1 MSLLTVRNMSKR
13 FGGLTAVDDV
23 SIAVN
28 KGEIYGLIG
37 PNGAGKTTCFNLI
50 TGLYPADSGE
60 FSIADRPYFPK
71 HIEKVTAAGIA
82 RTFQNVRLFNH
93 MSVLENVMVGRHVRT
108 RNGLW
113 AALSR
118 HKRAR
123 EEEKQT
129 RELAWHWLEYTG
141 IAKFAHYR
149 ACDLAY
155 GHQRRLEIARALAT
169 DPLLLALDEPAAGMN
184 AAEKVALGE
193 LLIRLRDDGK
203 TLLMIEHDVKLVMG
217 ICDRLTVL
225 DYGKT
230 LASGTPESVR
240 RDPAVIAAWLGATPM
255 SELLKVER
263 VDVHYGGIQAVR
275 DVSFTLHEGEQA
287 TLIGANGAGKSSTV
301 RAITG
306 LESFSG
312 RIEFN
317 GKTVRKHRPETLLRD
332 GLVMVPEGRG
342 IFSRMTVL
350 ENLQMGAWLR
360 RDAVTVKREMNEIF
374 ERFPRLGE
382 RQHQLAGLLS
392 GGEQQ
397 LLALNRALL
406 SRPRLL
412 ILDEPRWALHRR
424 WSKTFL
430 PSLPACASA
439 ALPCCSSNKTL
450 VSRWKSPTAR
460 G

>member
-1 MSLLTVRNMSKR
+1 
-13 FGGLTAVDDV
+13 
-23 SIAVN
+23 
-28 KGEIYGLIG
+28 
-37 PNGAGKTTCFNLI
+37 
-50 TGLYPADSGE
+50 
-60 FSIADRPYFPK
+60 
-71 HIEKVTAAGIA
+71 
-82 RTFQNVRLFNH
+82 
-93 MSVLENVMVGRHVRT
+93 
-108 RNGLW
+108 
-113 AALSR
+113 
-118 HKRAR
+118 
-123 EEEKQT
+123 
-129 RELAWHWLEYTG
+129 
-141 IAKFAHYR
+141 
-149 ACDLAY
+149 
-155 GHQRRLEIARALAT
+155 
-169 DPLLLALDEPAAGMN
+169 
-184 AAEKVALGE
+184 
-193 LLIRLRDDGK
+193 
-203 TLLMIEHDVKLVMG
+203 
-217 ICDRLTVL
+217 
-225 DYGKT
+225 
-230 LASGTPESVR
+230 
-240 RDPAVIAAWLGATPM
+240 M

-342 IFSRMTVL
+342 IFSRRTVL

-412 ILDEPRWALHRR
+412 ILDEPSMGLAPKMVENIFAVIAGLRERGVALLLIEQNARLALEVTDSAWVMDSGSIVHHGE
-424 WSKTFL
+424 SK
-430 PSLPACASA
+430 
-439 ALPCCSSNKTL
+439 ALLNDDRIAQIYLGEMP
-450 VSRWKSPTAR
+450 V
-460 G
+460 

>member
-1 MSLLTVRNMSKR
+1 
-13 FGGLTAVDDV
+13 
-23 SIAVN
+23 
-28 KGEIYGLIG
+28 
-37 PNGAGKTTCFNLI
+37 
-50 TGLYPADSGE
+50 
-60 FSIADRPYFPK
+60 
-71 HIEKVTAAGIA
+71 
-82 RTFQNVRLFNH
+82 
-93 MSVLENVMVGRHVRT
+93 
-108 RNGLW
+108 
-113 AALSR
+113 
-118 HKRAR
+118 
-123 EEEKQT
+123 
-129 RELAWHWLEYTG
+129 
-141 IAKFAHYR
+141 
-149 ACDLAY
+149 
-155 GHQRRLEIARALAT
+155 
-169 DPLLLALDEPAAGMN
+169 
-184 AAEKVALGE
+184 
-193 LLIRLRDDGK
+193 
-203 TLLMIEHDVKLVMG
+203 
-217 ICDRLTVL
+217 
-225 DYGKT
+225 
-230 LASGTPESVR
+230 
-240 RDPAVIAAWLGATPM
+240 M

-275 DVSFTLHEGEQA
+275 DVSFTLREGEQA

-360 RDAVTVKREMNEIF
+360 RDTVTVKREMNEIF

-412 ILDEPRWALHRR
+412 ILDEPSMGLAPKMVENIFAVIGGLRERGVALLLIEQNARLALEVTDSAWVMDSGSIVHHGE
-424 WSKTFL
+424 SKTL
-430 PSLPACASA
+430 LNDDQIAQIYLGEMP
-439 ALPCCSSNKTL
+439 
-450 VSRWKSPTAR
+450 V
-460 G
+460 